1 MRAFA
6 LYVISHQL
14 YLRGEYAKS
23 LGMAETALMIN
34 SETYPIPEIY
44 LHLIA
49 VMDCMSLKRTDEARE
64 HLLAAWELARPDDLI
79 EAFGEHHGLLGGM
92 LESAIKKDWP
102 DDFKRIIDI
111 TYRFSAGWRR
121 VHNPATEETVA
132 DNLDEIFRIQ
142 TMPGENTPVRS
153 SYYEENMESYEEQMA
168 YLRES
173 LESAEDEETRATY
186 EQRIAEME
194 GYMQEYEEE
203 SSWDVSA
210 ASIDNYRGYAEN
222 MVVPSNMNDAE
233 FYELRMQYVDGL
245 IGMDEMISKMD
256 QRLTMMRMEGY

>member
-1 MRAFA
+1 MSVQVNAA
-6 LYVISHQL
+6 LVNPFSPNV
-14 YLRGEYAKS
+14 
-23 LGMAETALMIN
+23 ETA
-34 SETYPIPEIY
+34 
-44 LHLIA
+44 IA
-49 VMDCMSLKRTDEARE
+49 FL
-64 HLLAAWELARPDDLI
+64 
-79 EAFGEHHGLLGGM
+79 
-92 LESAIKKDWP
+92 
-102 DDFKRIIDI
+102 
-111 TYRFSAGWRR
+111 
-121 VHNPATEETVA
+121 ETVA

-142 TMPGENTPVRS
+142 TMPSENTPVRS
-153 SYYEENMESYEEQMA
+153 PYYEENMESYEEQLA

-186 EQRIAEME
+186 EQNIAEME

-203 SSWDVSA
+203 SSWEVSV